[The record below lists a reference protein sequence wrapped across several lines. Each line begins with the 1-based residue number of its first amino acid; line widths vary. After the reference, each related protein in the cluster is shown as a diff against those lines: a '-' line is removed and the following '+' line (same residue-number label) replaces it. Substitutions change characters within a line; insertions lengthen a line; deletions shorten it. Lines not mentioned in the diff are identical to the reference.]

1 MLVKNRTRA
10 EEQAEI
16 HQVFSNAQ
24 RILILWLLESG
35 EMSVGEIA
43 EKIGATLPNTS
54 QHLRLMKNKGML
66 IARREGQLIFYR
78 ITDNALGKK
87 CRKMTHP
94 THNPQEVP

>member
-1 MLVKNRTRA
+1 MPVRDRTQA

-43 EKIGATLPNTS
+43 GKIGATLQNTS

-66 IARREGQLIFYR
+66 VARREGQMIFYH

-87 CRKMTHP
+87 CQKMTHP
-94 THNPQEVP
+94 TQNPQEVP